1 MLERQILAWIKQASG
16 LDISSSTVAHAMKQR
31 MKQAG
36 IVDQEAYKSQLMASD
51 EELTALLEQLV
62 VPETWFFRDAAAFAA
77 AVQFVGEHRVS
88 RARPIRILSIPS
100 STGEEPYSIAMAM
113 LDAGFT
119 SADCSIAAIDISQN
133 ALTLAKA
140 AVYQT
145 RSFRTTDLS
154 FRSRYFQETDHG
166 YALAAQVRDMVS
178 FGQGNLLALNA
189 NLAGEQAFDLIFC
202 RNLLI
207 YFDAPTQQQ
216 AIAAMADML
225 ADDGLLFTGY
235 AETTVFCQRH
245 FSAFGF
251 PKAYAVRKKAVCH
264 RSDEL
269 PESPQPQPQPPAQP
283 QPQPQPQPP
292 AASPRLKMP
301 GLPIFEPNRA
311 KAVVPATPAVAQPI
325 RANRSHAK
333 PAHADVAALLNEAQR
348 LANKGDINAA
358 RTQLDQLLKQVPDSA
373 AAHFLYGLIHE
384 QAATAELAEKYF
396 RRAVYLEP
404 NHYEALCHLALLVAQ
419 QGRIADADALM
430 ARAARIFK
438 R

>member
-16 LDISSSTVAHAMKQR
+16 LDISSSTFAHTLKQR

-36 IVDQEAYKSQLMASD
+36 FVDQEAYKSQLMASD
-51 EELTALLEQLV
+51 KELNALLEQLV
-62 VPETWFFRDAAAFAA
+62 VPETWFFRDAAAFTA
-77 AVQFVGEHRVS
+77 AVQFVGQHCIS

-119 SADCSIAAIDISQN
+119 DADCTIAAIDISQH
-133 ALTLAKA
+133 ALMLAKA

-178 FGQGNLLALNA
+178 FSQGNLLALNA

-216 AIAAMADML
+216 AIVALADML

-235 AETTVFCQRH
+235 AETPVFCQRY
-245 FSAFGF
+245 FSAFAF
-251 PKAYAVRKKAVCH
+251 PRAFALRKNAGLL

-269 PESPQPQPQPPAQP
+269 PKLPRPPASAP
-283 QPQPQPQPP
+283 
-292 AASPRLKMP
+292 SMKKP
-301 GLPIFEPNRA
+301 GVSVFESNRA
-311 KAVVPATPAVAQPI
+311 KTVVHATPAAPVPG
-325 RANRSHAK
+325 RAKPSQAK
-333 PAHADVAALLNEAQR
+333 PAQADVAALLKEAQR
-348 LANKGDINAA
+348 LANQGDINAA
-358 RTQLDQLLKQVPDSA
+358 GTRLDQFLKQVPDST

-384 QAATAELAEKYF
+384 QAGIAELAEKCF
-396 RRAVYLEP
+396 RRAIYLEP

-419 QGRIADADALM
+419 QGRIADADALK

>member
-1 MLERQILAWIKQASG
+1 MLERQILALIKRTSG
-16 LDISSSTVAHAMKQR
+16 LDVSLSTFAYALKQR

-36 IVDQEAYKSQLMASD
+36 IVDQEAYKSRLMSSD
-51 EELTALLEQLV
+51 EELNALIEELV

-77 AVQFVGEHRVS
+77 AVQFVGEHS
-88 RARPIRILSIPS
+88 LIRAKPIRILSIPS

-113 LDAGFT
+113 LDEGFT
-119 SADCSIAAIDISQN
+119 NADCSIAAIDISQN
-133 ALTLAKA
+133 ALELAKA

-166 YALAAQVRDMVS
+166 YALSAQVRNMVS

-216 AIAAMADML
+216 AIAALADML
-225 ADDGLLFTGY
+225 TNDGLLFTGY
-235 AETTVFCQRH
+235 AETTVFCQQH
-245 FSAFGF
+245 FSAFAL
-251 PKAYAVRKKAVCH
+251 PSAYALRKKAVLH
-264 RSDEL
+264 LSDEL
-269 PESPQPQPQPPAQP
+269 PKM
-283 QPQPQPQPP
+283 PQPP
-292 AASPRLKMP
+292 AAAPRMNMP
-301 GLPIFEPNRA
+301 GLPILEPNRA

-325 RANRSHAK
+325 GAK
-333 PAHADVAALLNEAQR
+333 PIYVNPVHADVAALLNEAQG

-358 RTQLDQLLKQVPDSA
+358 RMRLDQFLKQVPDSA

-384 QAATAELAEKYF
+384 QAGTAEQAEKCF

-419 QGRIADADALM
+419 QGRIANADALK

>member
-1 MLERQILAWIKQASG
+1 M
-16 LDISSSTVAHAMKQR
+16 
-31 MKQAG
+31 
-36 IVDQEAYKSQLMASD
+36 
-51 EELTALLEQLV
+51 
-62 VPETWFFRDAAAFAA
+62 
-77 AVQFVGEHRVS
+77 
-88 RARPIRILSIPS
+88 
-100 STGEEPYSIAMAM
+100 
-113 LDAGFT
+113 
-119 SADCSIAAIDISQN
+119 
-133 ALTLAKA
+133 LAKA

-178 FGQGNLLALNA
+178 FSQGNLLALNA

-216 AIAAMADML
+216 AIVALADML

-235 AETTVFCQRH
+235 AETQVFCQRY
-245 FSAFGF
+245 FSAFAF
-251 PKAYAVRKKAVCH
+251 PRAYALRKNAGLL

-269 PESPQPQPQPPAQP
+269 PEL
-283 QPQPQPQPP
+283 PQPP
-292 AASPRLKMP
+292 AAAPPMKMP
-301 GLPIFEPNRA
+301 GLSVLEANRA
-311 KAVVPATPAVAQPI
+311 KVVVHATPAAAPQPM
-325 RANRSHAK
+325 RAKQSQAK
-333 PAHADVAALLNEAQR
+333 PAQADVAVLLNEAQL
-348 LANKGDINAA
+348 LANQGDINAA
-358 RTQLDQLLKQVPDSA
+358 GTRLDQFLKQVPDST

-384 QAATAELAEKYF
+384 QAGMAELAEKCF

-419 QGRIADADALM
+419 QGRIADANVLK

>member
-1 MLERQILAWIKQASG
+1 MLERQILAWIKKASG
-16 LDISSSTVAHAMKQR
+16 LDISSSTFAHAMKQR

-51 EELTALLEQLV
+51 EELTALLEHLV

-77 AVQFVGEHRVS
+77 AVQFVGEHRIS

-133 ALTLAKA
+133 ALALAKA

-189 NLAGEQAFDLIFC
+189 NLDGAQAFDLIFC

-216 AIAAMADML
+216 AIAALADML

-245 FSAFGF
+245 FSAFAF
-251 PKAYAVRKKAVCH
+251 PKAYALRKKAVLH

-269 PESPQPQPQPPAQP
+269 PESPQP
-283 QPQPQPQPP
+283 P
-292 AASPRLKMP
+292 AAAPRLKMP
-301 GLPIFEPNRA
+301 GLPIFEPNPA

-325 RANRSHAK
+325 RAKPSHAK

-358 RTQLDQLLKQVPDSA
+358 RKQLDQFLKQVPDSA

-384 QAATAELAEKYF
+384 QAATTELAEKYF

-419 QGRIADADALM
+419 QGRIADADALK

>member
-1 MLERQILAWIKQASG
+1 MLELQILAWIKQASG
-16 LDISSSTVAHAMKQR
+16 LDISSSTFAHAMKQR

-36 IVDQEAYKSQLMASD
+36 IVDQEAYKCRLMASD
-51 EELTALLEQLV
+51 EELTALLEHLV

-77 AVQFVGEHRVS
+77 AVQFVGEHRIS

-133 ALTLAKA
+133 ALALAKA

-154 FRSRYFQETDHG
+154 FRSRYFQETDQG
-166 YALAAQVRDMVS
+166 YALSAQVRDMVS

-216 AIAAMADML
+216 AIATLADML

-235 AETTVFCQRH
+235 AETPVFCQRH
-245 FSAFGF
+245 FSAFVF
-251 PKAYAVRKKAVCH
+251 PRAYALRKKAVLH
-264 RSDEL
+264 PSDEL
-269 PESPQPQPQPPAQP
+269 PKSPPS
-283 QPQPQPQPP
+283 P
-292 AASPRLKMP
+292 AAAPRLKTP
-301 GLPIFEPNRA
+301 GLPVFEPNRA

-325 RANRSHAK
+325 RAKPSHAK
-333 PAHADVAALLNEAQR
+333 PAHADVAALLNEAEQ

-358 RTQLDQLLKQVPDSA
+358 RTRLDQYLKQVPDSA

-384 QAATAELAEKYF
+384 QAATTALAEKYF

-404 NHYEALCHLALLVAQ
+404 KHYEALCHLALLVAQ
-419 QGRIADADALM
+419 QGRIADADALK